1 MQTKDAGVRPV
12 RNGMA
17 REGSDP
23 NAFSGV
29 SKIDLAT
36 GKIEHIYKGA
46 APINGAIL
54 ATAGDLVFVGDLDRR
69 IRALDATSGKVL
81 WQQTVGGPIANST
94 ITYSVN
100 GQQYLAVA
108 TGDGLLTQSVIG
120 YAPGLTPP
128 KGANAIYVFAL
139 PQKK

>member
-1 MQTKDAGVRPV
+1 MSARKLAARPGGN
-12 RNGMA
+12 RD
-17 REGSDP
+17 E
-23 NAFSGV
+23 FSGV
-29 SKIDLAT
+29 SKINLAT
-36 GKIEHIYKGA
+36 GKIEQIYKGP
-46 APINGAIL
+46 APINGAML
-54 ATAGDLVFVGDLDRR
+54 ATAGDLIFFGDLDRR
-69 IRALDATSGKVL
+69 LRALDATTGKVL
-81 WQQTVGGPIANST
+81 WEQTIGGPIANST

-120 YAPGLTPP
+120 YAPGLKEP

>member
-1 MQTKDAGVRPV
+1 MVPQFLVPLGVVKRSLLPI
-12 RNGMA
+12 
-17 REGSDP
+17 EG
-23 NAFSGV
+23 V
-29 SKIDLAT
+29 HTIDGRGTVAT
-36 GKIEHIYKGA
+36 GKIEHIYKGP
-46 APINGAIL
+46 APINGAML
-54 ATAGDLVFVGDLDRR
+54 ATAGDLLFFGDLDRR
-69 IRALDATSGKVL
+69 VRALDATTGKVL
-81 WQQTVGGPIANST
+81 WEQTVGGPIANST

-120 YAPGLTPP
+120 YAPGFKEP

>member
-1 MQTKDAGVRPV
+1 V
-12 RNGMA
+12 RNGKA
-17 REGSDP
+17 REGSNP
-23 NAFSGV
+23 AEFSGI
-29 SKIDLAT
+29 SKINLAT

-46 APINGAIL
+46 APINGAVL
-54 ATAGDLVFVGDLDRR
+54 ATAGGLVFFGDLDRR
-69 IRALDATSGKVL
+69 VRALDAVSGKVL
-81 WQQTVGGPIANST
+81 WEQTIGGPIANST

-100 GQQYLAVA
+100 GQQYIAVA

-120 YAPGLTPP
+120 YAPGLKEP